1 MKCNSS
7 VLLWAKV
14 METPKESFTGL
25 QQNVLAGP
33 EMKALKSVAPLG
45 LISVKKTTCKLDMT
59 EKIFNVKFFH
69 DSIKGEDVS
78 VMMDVL
84 KQLKPAPKESNG

>member
-1 MKCNSS
+1 
-7 VLLWAKV
+7 
-14 METPKESFTGL
+14 
-25 QQNVLAGP
+25 
-33 EMKALKSVAPLG
+33 MKALKSVAPLG

-59 EKIFNVKFFH
+59 EKIFNVKLFH

-84 KQLKPAPKESNG
+84 K